1 MNRILLVTIFALVAA
16 SSTTTAF
23 TTPAIQRTANVA
35 SWAVFA
41 EGDKTTTSS
50 KDNNDGDDVPE
61 AIAQGPEE
69 GQIPAADNAQRG
81 GKIEAGQ
88 VPGNS
93 KEN

>member
-1 MNRILLVTIFALVAA
+1 MNRILLATIFALVAA

-35 SWAVFA
+35 SWVVFA
-41 EGDKTTTSS
+41 EGDKTTSS
-50 KDNNDGDDVPE
+50 KDNNDGDGNVPD